1 MHDETTDVVGH
12 AGNWNGVGNNNEGAF
27 GWSVAMSSNG
37 TRIGAP
43 FKQEGGGL
51 AIAQV
56 KFWVTDKSESR
67 WV

>member
-43 FKQEGGGL
+43 FKQEGGGVGYRSG
-51 AIAQV
+51 QV
-56 KFWVTDKSESR
+56 LGDR
-67 WV
+67 QI